1 MQKNFGEFMSRFQKR
16 GSRFGINDNESRSN
30 RHAKGGR
37 PLLKNENEL
46 EDYLSSKPEPFLLI
60 LDGVQDP
67 HNLGAC
73 IRTANGAGVDAV
85 IIPKDNAAPITDTV
99 QSISCGGSAAT
110 PIFRVVNIARILDKL
125 KSMGIWIAGTSDK
138 ATQGLYESELEGPIA
153 LVMGSEG
160 KGMRRLTEEKCDFLL
175 TIPMEGVVPC
185 LNVSV
190 ATAVCLYEIKRQRDH
205 N

>member
-1 MQKNFGEFMSRFQKR
+1 MSRFQKR
-16 GSRFGINDNESRSN
+16 GSRFGADENESRAN
-30 RHAKGGR
+30 RHAQGGR
-37 PLLKNENEL
+37 PLLKQEDEL
-46 EDYLSSKPEPFLLI
+46 ESFLGSKKTPFVLI

-99 QSISCGGSAAT
+99 MSVSCGGASNTA
-110 PIFRVVNIARILDKL
+110 IFRVMNIARTMEKL
-125 KSMGIWIAGTSDK
+125 KKIGVWIAGTSDK
-138 ATQGLYESELEGPIA
+138 ADQDLYNSDLKGPVA

-175 TIPMEGVVPC
+175 TIPMEGAVPC

-190 ATAVCLYEIKRQRDH
+190 ATGVCLYEIVRQRAES
-205 N
+205 